1 MVLKKTNILWNSNE
15 ISKIFNKNIDK
26 DWTCTGV
33 EIDSRKVKPGNIFLA
48 MPGTEFDGHN
58 FIKDA
63 INMGANSLII
73 KESLNITKDNLNI
86 IKVDDV
92 YKSLI
97 LLSKASRKR
106 INNSKNII
114 AITGSSGK
122 TSTKEML
129 GHALSTIESTYINP
143 DSYNNHVGV
152 PYSLANMPRNTNYGI
167 FELGMNNLN
176 EISILSKLVKPD
188 IAIITN
194 ISEAHIGNF
203 NSIKDI
209 ITAKSEIFNG
219 LRSNGY
225 ILLNND
231 HVYYEELEK
240 NISKSKNYNI
250 IKYGFN
256 KNADIRLIKRLVEN
270 YGQTLIAEAY
280 GKTYKYKINLDGE
293 HQAINS
299 LAVLG
304 VLLISKC
311 NIEKGLKNLTKV
323 SLPAGRGKRYNLMI
337 KGQDTVLIDDT
348 YNANLS
354 SMVASLKTLCEK
366 AKNNRKVLFFGEMRE
381 LGAFS
386 EDLHQKLYGYLI
398 SFNIAMI
405 IFVGNKTKNLY
416 KLCNRRIECFWSE
429 NVDSLSKEEI
439 SNLIKPKDFILVKG
453 SRNMKM
459 EIIVKYLI
467 DNFKGK

>member
-1 MVLKKTNILWNSNE
+1 MVLKKTNILWNSDE
-15 ISKIFNKNIDK
+15 ISKIFNKNLDK

-48 MPGTEFDGHN
+48 MPGTKFDGHS
-58 FIKDA
+58 FIKDS
-63 INMGANSLII
+63 INLGANSLII
-73 KESLNITKDNLNI
+73 KESLNITKDNLTI
-86 IKVDDV
+86 IEVDDV

-106 INNSKNII
+106 INNSRNII

-129 GHALSTIESTYINP
+129 GYALSTVGSTYINP
-143 DSYNNHVGV
+143 ESYNNHVGV
-152 PYSLANMPRNTNYGI
+152 PYSLANMPRNTNYGV
-167 FELGMNNLN
+167 FELGMNNFN

-203 NSIKDI
+203 NSVKDI
-209 ITAKSEIFNG
+209 IKAKSEIFNG
-219 LRSNGY
+219 LKSNGY

-231 HVYYEELEK
+231 HVYYKELEQS
-240 NISKSKNYNI
+240 ISKSKNYNI

-256 KNADIRLIKRLVEN
+256 KNADIRLIKRLVDN
-270 YGQTLIAEAY
+270 YGQTLIVEAY

-311 NIEKGLKNLTKV
+311 NIEKGLKNLHKIN
-323 SLPAGRGKRYNLMI
+323 LPAGRGKRYNLII
-337 KGQDTVLIDDT
+337 KGQNTVLIDDT

-354 SMVASLKTLCEK
+354 SMVASLKTLYEK

-381 LGAFS
+381 LGVFS
-386 EDLHQKLYGYLI
+386 EDLHKKLYDYLI
-398 SFNIAMI
+398 SFN
-405 IFVGNKTKNLY
+405 VGLVVFIGNQTKQLY
-416 KLCNRRIECFWSE
+416 KLCMNVIECIWIENMNNSSE
-429 NVDSLSKEEI
+429 DIIL
-439 SNLIKPKDFILVKG
+439 NLIKPRDCILVKG
-453 SRNMKM
+453 SRHMKM
-459 EIIVKYLI
+459 EIIVKKLLH
-467 DNFKGK
+467 NFKGK

>member
-1 MVLKKTNILWNSNE
+1 M
-15 ISKIFNKNIDK
+15 
-26 DWTCTGV
+26 
-33 EIDSRKVKPGNIFLA
+33 KPGNIFLA

-231 HVYYEELEK
+231 HVYCH
-240 NISKSKNYNI
+240 
-250 IKYGFN
+250 
-256 KNADIRLIKRLVEN
+256 R
-270 YGQTLIAEAY
+270 
-280 GKTYKYKINLDGE
+280 
-293 HQAINS
+293 
-299 LAVLG
+299 
-304 VLLISKC
+304 
-311 NIEKGLKNLTKV
+311 
-323 SLPAGRGKRYNLMI
+323 
-337 KGQDTVLIDDT
+337 
-348 YNANLS
+348 
-354 SMVASLKTLCEK
+354 
-366 AKNNRKVLFFGEMRE
+366 
-381 LGAFS
+381 
-386 EDLHQKLYGYLI
+386 
-398 SFNIAMI
+398 
-405 IFVGNKTKNLY
+405 
-416 KLCNRRIECFWSE
+416 
-429 NVDSLSKEEI
+429 
-439 SNLIKPKDFILVKG
+439 
-453 SRNMKM
+453 
-459 EIIVKYLI
+459 
-467 DNFKGK
+467 

>member
-1 MVLKKTNILWNSNE
+1 MVLKKTNILWNSDE
-15 ISKIFNKNIDK
+15 ISKIFNKNLDK

-48 MPGTEFDGHN
+48 MPGTKFDGHS
-58 FIKDA
+58 FIKDS
-63 INMGANSLII
+63 INLGANSLII

-106 INNSKNII
+106 INNTKNII

-129 GHALSTIESTYINP
+129 GYALSTVGSTYINP
-143 DSYNNHVGV
+143 ESYNNHVGV
-152 PYSLANMPRNTNYGI
+152 PYSLANMPRNTNYGV
-167 FELGMNNLN
+167 FELGMNNFN

-203 NSIKDI
+203 NSVKDI
-209 ITAKSEIFNG
+209 IKAKSEIFNG
-219 LRSNGY
+219 LKSNGY

-231 HVYYEELEK
+231 HVYYKELEQS
-240 NISKSKNYNI
+240 ISKSKNYNI

-256 KNADIRLIKRLVEN
+256 KNADIRLIKRLVDN
-270 YGQTLIAEAY
+270 YGQTLIVEAY

-311 NIEKGLKNLTKV
+311 NIEKGLKNLHKIN
-323 SLPAGRGKRYNLMI
+323 LPAGRGKRYNLII
-337 KGQDTVLIDDT
+337 KGQNTVLIDDT

-354 SMVASLKTLCEK
+354 SMVASLKTLYEK

-381 LGAFS
+381 LGVFS
-386 EDLHQKLYGYLI
+386 EDLHQKLYDYLI
-398 SFNIAMI
+398 SFNISMI

-416 KLCNRRIECFWSE
+416 KLCNRKIECFWSE
-429 NVDSLSKEEI
+429 NVDSLSKDEI

-453 SRNMKM
+453 SRNIKM
-459 EIIVKYLI
+459 EIIVKYLL

>member
-1 MVLKKTNILWNSNE
+1 M
-15 ISKIFNKNIDK
+15 
-26 DWTCTGV
+26 
-33 EIDSRKVKPGNIFLA
+33 KPGNIFLA

-231 HVYYEELEK
+231 HIYYKELEK

-386 EDLHQKLYGYLI
+386 EDLHQKLYDYLI
-398 SFNIAMI
+398 SFNISPGI
-405 IFVGNKTKNLY
+405 SLFVCL
-416 KLCNRRIECFWSE
+416 
-429 NVDSLSKEEI
+429 I
-439 SNLIKPKDFILVKG
+439 STVT
-453 SRNMKM
+453 
-459 EIIVKYLI
+459 
-467 DNFKGK
+467 

>member
-48 MPGTEFDGHN
+48 MPGTKFDGHS

-63 INMGANSLII
+63 INFGANSLII

-231 HVYYEELEK
+231 HIYYKELEK

-323 SLPAGRGKRYNLMI
+323 LRNQTKNIIIIADEVNIPESLKDI
-337 KGQDTVLIDDT
+337 ITVLDFQLPQPSEIKKELLRVQESLG
-348 YNANLS
+348 YSIPEASSVNA
-354 SMVASLKTLCEK
+354 T
-366 AKNNRKVLFFGEMRE
+366 
-381 LGAFS
+381 
-386 EDLHQKLYGYLI
+386 
-398 SFNIAMI
+398 
-405 IFVGNKTKNLY
+405 
-416 KLCNRRIECFWSE
+416 
-429 NVDSLSKEEI
+429 
-439 SNLIKPKDFILVKG
+439 
-453 SRNMKM
+453 
-459 EIIVKYLI
+459 
-467 DNFKGK
+467 

>member
-1 MVLKKTNILWNSNE
+1 MVLKKINMLWDSNE
-15 ISKIFNKNIDK
+15 ISNIFKKNIEK
-26 DWTCTGV
+26 DWICNGV
-33 EIDSRKVKPGNIFLA
+33 EIDSRKVKSGNTFLA
-48 MPGTEFDGHN
+48 LPGTKLDGHS

-63 INMGANSLII
+63 INLGARSLII
-73 KESLNITKDNLNI
+73 KASSKITEDNLTVI
-86 IKVDDV
+86 EVDDV

-97 LLSKASRKR
+97 LLAKASRKR

-122 TSTKEML
+122 TSTKEMI
-129 GHALSTIESTYINP
+129 GNALSEIGSTYINP
-143 DSYNNHVGV
+143 ASYNNYVGV
-152 PYSLANMPRNTNYGI
+152 PYSLANMPRNTDYGV

-176 EISILSKLVKPD
+176 EISILSELVQPD

-203 NSIKDI
+203 SSVRDI
-209 ITAKSEIFNG
+209 IKAKSEIFDG

-225 ILLNND
+225 VLLNND
-231 HVYYEELEK
+231 HTYYKELVQ
-240 NISKSKNYNI
+240 NISKPNNYKI

-256 KNADIRLIKRLVEN
+256 KNADIRLLKRLVEN

-311 NIEKGLKNLTKV
+311 NVERGLKKLYKV
-323 SLPAGRGKRYNLMI
+323 SLPPGRGRRYNLKV
-337 KGQDTVLIDDT
+337 KGQKSVLIDDT

-354 SMVASLKTLCEK
+354 SMVASLKTLYEI
-366 AKNNRKVLFFGEMRE
+366 AKSNRKVLFFGEMSE
-381 LGAFS
+381 LGIFS
-386 EDLHQKLYGYLI
+386 DDLHKKLYDYLI
-398 SFNIAMI
+398 SFNISVI
-405 IFVGNKTKNLY
+405 IFVGNKTKSLY
-416 KLCNRRIECFWSE
+416 KLCNDKIECFWSE
-429 NVDSLSKEEI
+429 NTDSLSKEEM

-453 SRNMKM
+453 SRDMNM
-459 EIIVKYLI
+459 EIIIKYFL

>member
-33 EIDSRKVKPGNIFLA
+33 EIDSRKVKPGNIFMA

-129 GHALSTIESTYINP
+129 GSALSTIGSTYVNP
-143 DSYNNHVGV
+143 GSYNNHVGV

-231 HVYYEELEK
+231 HIYYKELEK
-240 NISKSKNYNI
+240 NISKSNY
-250 IKYGFN
+250 
-256 KNADIRLIKRLVEN
+256 
-270 YGQTLIAEAY
+270 
-280 GKTYKYKINLDGE
+280 
-293 HQAINS
+293 
-299 LAVLG
+299 
-304 VLLISKC
+304 
-311 NIEKGLKNLTKV
+311 
-323 SLPAGRGKRYNLMI
+323 
-337 KGQDTVLIDDT
+337 
-348 YNANLS
+348 
-354 SMVASLKTLCEK
+354 
-366 AKNNRKVLFFGEMRE
+366 
-381 LGAFS
+381 
-386 EDLHQKLYGYLI
+386 
-398 SFNIAMI
+398 
-405 IFVGNKTKNLY
+405 
-416 KLCNRRIECFWSE
+416 
-429 NVDSLSKEEI
+429 
-439 SNLIKPKDFILVKG
+439 
-453 SRNMKM
+453 
-459 EIIVKYLI
+459 
-467 DNFKGK
+467 

>member
-33 EIDSRKVKPGNIFLA
+33 EIDSRKVKPGNIFMA

-231 HVYYEELEK
+231 HIYYKELEK

-381 LGAFS
+381 LGGFS